1 VAGTKS
7 EPAPPILHL
16 TPLRFSTRLET
27 PTVERSSSSTPL
39 RDAAAMLYTT
49 DQAAESHPNHSVE
62 SRLFVT
68 KRSGILHRVLPL
80 SSRSTSPR
88 SRISKSR
95 QHKTQIGPSS
105 RSRSPT
111 TLHKYITSLLGNGQD
126 GDAKHKISQLRSR
139 ASSFGSNPSSSMHGS
154 LPSVDFVSSA
164 AFLFSGPSLHSIL
177 SASDSTLRVQR
188 HTSDSNDVRPMSR
201 EQTDSF
207 SVFDNASIL
216 GSQVLEPAVE
226 RDIRA
231 MTDVLLD
238 TSTSIEESPFQRR
251 DQSTDA
257 NTSSNS
263 YDLEVHDTSIQHSDV
278 PNSILGYSA
287 GVALCIAALLLPYLD
302 HTA

>member
-1 VAGTKS
+1 
-7 EPAPPILHL
+7 
-16 TPLRFSTRLET
+16 
-27 PTVERSSSSTPL
+27 
-39 RDAAAMLYTT
+39 
-49 DQAAESHPNHSVE
+49 
-62 SRLFVT
+62 
-68 KRSGILHRVLPL
+68 
-80 SSRSTSPR
+80 
-88 SRISKSR
+88 
-95 QHKTQIGPSS
+95 
-105 RSRSPT
+105 
-111 TLHKYITSLLGNGQD
+111 
-126 GDAKHKISQLRSR
+126 
-139 ASSFGSNPSSSMHGS
+139 
-154 LPSVDFVSSA
+154 VSSA